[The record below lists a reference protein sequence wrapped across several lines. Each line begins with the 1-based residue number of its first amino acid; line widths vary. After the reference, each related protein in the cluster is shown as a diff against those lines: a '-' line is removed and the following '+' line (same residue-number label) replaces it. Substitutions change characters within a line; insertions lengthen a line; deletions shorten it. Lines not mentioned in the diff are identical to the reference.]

1 MNACS
6 FLPAATRMIYDMGL
20 QKYLRGVTFECP
32 PRALAEKPVVVRC
45 MIDSNLSDSVEIDK
59 IFSSVKASGGSLYYI
74 DEKVFKDIHP
84 DIIFTQD
91 TCTVCQIDS
100 KCTEA
105 AISKLNKKPTVI
117 SLSPD
122 NLEDVYGSARTIAR
136 ILGQEQCADAYLASL
151 KERTNVISELLKK
164 KNISDRPVMLIEWM
178 DPLYNCGHWI
188 PEQISLAG
196 GFDYLGNRN
205 GYSEV
210 IAWEI
215 ILNYNPEVLL
225 IAPCGFD
232 ADRTMR
238 EMHHLTERPGWNSLQ
253 SVCSDQVYLIDFDLF
268 TQPSAS
274 TLTDGIELLA
284 AIIHPDHFSVP
295 PHLAT
300 KFKRFIETVVYAS
313 L

>member
-20 QKYLRGVTFECP
+20 QEFLLGVTFECQAQ
-32 PRALAEKPVVVRC
+32 ALTEKPVVVRC
-45 MIDSNLSDSVEIDK
+45 MIDSNHSDSAEIDK
-59 IFSSVKASGGSLYYI
+59 MFSSVKANGESLYYI
-74 DEKVFKDIHP
+74 DEKVLKDINP
-84 DIIFTQD
+84 EIIFTQD
-91 TCTVCQIDS
+91 TCNVCQIDS
-100 KCTEA
+100 KCTAA

-136 ILGQEQCADAYLASL
+136 ALRQEKRAELYLDSL
-151 KERTNVISELLKK
+151 KKRTNTISDLLIR
-164 KNISDRPVMLIEWM
+164 KNISDRPVMMIEWI
-178 DPLYNCGHWI
+178 DPVYNCGHWI

-196 GFDYLGNRN
+196 GFDHLGNR
-205 GYSEV
+205 GGHSEA
-210 IAWEI
+210 ILWEKV
-215 ILNYNPEVLL
+215 LNYNPEVLL

-232 ADRTMR
+232 AERTIR
-238 EMHHLTERPGWNSLQ
+238 EMHLLTERPGWNSLR
-253 SVCSDQVYLIDFDLF
+253 SVRSDQVYLIDFDLF
-268 TQPSAS
+268 TQPSAG

-284 AIIHPDHFSVP
+284 ALIHPDHFSVP

-300 KFKRFIETVVYAS
+300 KFKCFIGTAVHVS